1 MITARLCRE
10 YRMTC
15 VLGTLKI
22 GDTAIKTLERP
33 WLNNEPNR
41 SCIPEGTYRCD
52 FMECSSSGKYRRVW
66 HVQDVVGRTEILFHA
81 GNLIED
87 SLGCILVGLSHGYLS
102 GREAVLSSRK
112 GLDEMR
118 KHIGENSF
126 TLIVE

>member
-52 FMECSSSGKYRRVW
+52 FMECSNSGKYRRVW
-66 HVQDVVGRTEILFHA
+66 HVQDVVGRTEILFHT